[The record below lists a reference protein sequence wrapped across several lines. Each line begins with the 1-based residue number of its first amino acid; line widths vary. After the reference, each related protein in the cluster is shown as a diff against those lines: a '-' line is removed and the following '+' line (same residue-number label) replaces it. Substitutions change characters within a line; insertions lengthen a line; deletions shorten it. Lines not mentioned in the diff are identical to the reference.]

1 MAGLCEGRVAIVTGG
16 GRGIGREYCLM
27 LAAEGAK
34 VVVNDLGGSRDGAGA
49 DIGPAHDVVAEIKA
63 AGGEA
68 VANGAD
74 VSNWDQAKAM
84 IDQAVQTFGKLDVLI
99 NNAGILRDRML
110 VNMTEAEWDAVIQVH
125 LKGTFAPAHH
135 AAAYWRDLNKAT
147 GELCNAR
154 LINTSSVSGIYGN
167 IGQTNYGAAKMGI
180 AAFTIIASRE
190 LRRYGVTV
198 NAIAPGALTRLTEDL
213 GGPITEE
220 RRRSGDPKW
229 VAPIAVWLASEQ
241 SGEVSGRMFE
251 ASGGVLAIAEGW
263 HRGPSAEPVQDPNL
277 LGPIVAAMM
286 AKARKNA
293 GMNGQDLD

>member
-1 MAGLCEGRVAIVTGG
+1 MSGLCEGRVAIVTGG

-27 LAAEGAK
+27 LAEEGAK
-34 VVVNDLGGSRDGAGA
+34 VVVNDLGGARDGVGA
-49 DIGPAHDVVAEIKA
+49 DQGPAHEVVAEIKA
-63 AGGEA
+63 MGGEA

-74 VSNWDQAKAM
+74 VSDFAQAKGM
-84 IDQAVQTFGKLDVLI
+84 IDQAVQTFGKLDAVI

-110 VNMTEAEWDAVIQVH
+110 VNMTEAEWDAVIKVH

-147 GELCNAR
+147 GQPCNAR

-213 GGPITEE
+213 GGPITDE
-220 RRRSGDPKW
+220 RRESGDPKW
-229 VAPIAVWLASEQ
+229 VAPIAVWLASEH
-241 SGEVSGRMFE
+241 SSEVSGRMFE
-251 ASGGVLAIAEGW
+251 ASGGTLAIAEGW
-263 HRGPSAEPVQDPNL
+263 HRGPTATPVKDPNL
-277 LGPIVAAMM
+277 IGPIVADLMS
-286 AKARKNA
+286 KARKNA

>member
-34 VVVNDLGGSRDGAGA
+34 VVVNDLGGSRDGSGA

-125 LKGTFAPAHH
+125 LKGTFDPAHH
-135 AAAYWRDLNKAT
+135 AAVYWRELNKET
-147 GELCNAR
+147 GVPCNAR

-180 AAFTIIASRE
+180 AAFTIISSRE

-229 VAPIAVWLASEQ
+229 VAPIAVWLASEE
-241 SGEVSGRMFE
+241 SSEVSGRMFE

-263 HRGPSAEPVQDPNL
+263 HRGPTHEPVDDPSK
-277 LGPIVAAMM
+277 LGPIVGEMM
-286 AKARKNA
+286 KKARKNA
-293 GMNGQDLD
+293 GMNGMDLD

>member
-34 VVVNDLGGSRDGAGA
+34 VVVNDLGGGA
-49 DIGPAHDVVAEIKA
+49 DGTGSDLSPAEQVVAEIKK

-68 VANGAD
+68 IANGAD
-74 VSNWDQAKAM
+74 ISNFDQAAAM
-84 IDQAVQTFGKLDVLI
+84 IEQAVKTFGKLDVLI

-110 VNMTEAEWDAVIQVH
+110 VNMTEAEWDAVIKVH

-135 AAAYWRDLNKAT
+135 AARYFRDLNKTT
-147 GELCNAR
+147 GQPTNGR
-154 LINTSSVSGIYGN
+154 IINTSSVSGIYGN

-180 AAFTIIASRE
+180 AGFTIIAARE

-198 NAIAPGALTRLTEDL
+198 NAIAPGALTRLTENL
-213 GGPITEE
+213 GGPVTDE
-220 RRRSGDPKW
+220 RRERMNPRW
-229 VAPIAVWLASEQ
+229 VAPIAVWLASLE
-241 SGEVSGRMFE
+241 SGDVTGRMFE

-263 HRGPSAEPVQDPNL
+263 HRGPRVEPLDDPKK
-277 LGPIVAAMM
+277 LGPIVGEMM
-286 AKARKNA
+286 KKARKNA
-293 GMNGQDLD
+293 GMNGEDFD

>member
-34 VVVNDLGGSRDGAGA
+34 VVVNDLGGARDGVGA
-49 DIGPAHDVVAEIKA
+49 DLGPADEVVNEIKA
-63 AGGEA
+63 MGGEA

-74 VSNWDQAKAM
+74 VSDWDQSKAM
-84 IDQAVQTFGKLDVLI
+84 IDQAVSTFGKLDVLI
-99 NNAGILRDRML
+99 SNAGILRDRML
-110 VNMTEAEWDAVIQVH
+110 VNMTEAEWDSVIKVH

-147 GELCNAR
+147 GEQVNGR
-154 LINTSSVSGIYGN
+154 IINTSSVSGIYGN

-198 NAIAPGALTRLTEDL
+198 NCIAPGALTRLTEDL
-213 GGPITEE
+213 GGPVTDE
-220 RRRSGDPKW
+220 RKASGDPKW

-241 SGEVSGRMFE
+241 SADVSGRVFE
-251 ASGGVLAIAEGW
+251 ASGNNLAIAEGW
-263 HRGPSAEPVQDPNL
+263 HRGPTAKPTQDPHEMGAL
-277 LGPIVAAMM
+277 VAEMM
-286 AKARKNA
+286 KTARKNA

>member
-34 VVVNDLGGSRDGAGA
+34 VVVNDLGGSRDGSGA

-63 AGGEA
+63 TGGEA

-135 AAAYWRDLNKAT
+135 AAVYWRELNKET
-147 GELCNAR
+147 GVPCNAR

-167 IGQTNYGAAKMGI
+167 IGQTNYGAAKMGV

-229 VAPIAVWLASEQ
+229 VAPIAVWLASEE
-241 SGEVSGRMFE
+241 SAEVSGRMFE

-263 HRGPSAEPVQDPNL
+263 HRGPTHEPVDDPSK
-277 LGPIVAAMM
+277 LGPIVAEMV

-293 GMNGQDLD
+293 GMNGMDLD

>member
-1 MAGLCEGRVAIVTGG
+1 
-16 GRGIGREYCLM
+16 M

-49 DIGPAHDVVAEIKA
+49 DQGPAHDVVAEIKA

-74 VSNWDQAKAM
+74 VSNWDQAKGM
-84 IDQAVQTFGKLDVLI
+84 IDQAVQAFGKLDVLI
-99 NNAGILRDRML
+99 SNAGILRDRML

-135 AAAYWRDLNKAT
+135 AAAYWRDLNKTT
-147 GELCNAR
+147 GVPVNAR
-154 LINTSSVSGIYGN
+154 IINTSSVSGIYGN

-220 RRRSGDPKW
+220 RKRSGDPKW

-241 SGEVSGRMFE
+241 SAEVSGRMFE

-263 HRGPSAEPVQDPNL
+263 HRGPTAEPVQDPNL
-277 LGPIVAAMM
+277 IGPLVAEMM
-286 AKARKNA
+286 SKARKNA
-293 GMNGQDLD
+293 GMNGMDLD

>member
-1 MAGLCEGRVAIVTGG
+1 MGICDGRVVVITGA
-16 GRGIGREYCLM
+16 GRGIGREHALEF
-27 LAAEGAK
+27 ASQGAK
-34 VVVNDLGGSRDGAGA
+34 LVINDLGAEVDGSGSSD
-49 DIGPAHDVVAEIKA
+49 GPAGQVVDEVRAM
-63 AGGEA
+63 GGEA
-68 VANGAD
+68 VANGDD
-74 VSNWDQAKAM
+74 VSDYEGAGRLIQAA
-84 IDQAVQTFGKLDVLI
+84 IDTFGTIDVLV

-110 VNMTEAEWDAVIQVH
+110 VNMTIDEWDAVIKVH
-125 LKGTFAPAHH
+125 LKGTFALAHH

-147 GELCNAR
+147 GQPTNAR

-241 SGEVSGRMFE
+241 SSEVSGRMFE

-263 HRGPSAEPVQDPNL
+263 HRGPTAEPVQDPNL
-277 LGPIVAAMM
+277 IGPLVAEMM

-293 GMNGQDLD
+293 GMNGMDLD

>member
-1 MAGLCEGRVAIVTGG
+1 
-16 GRGIGREYCLM
+16 
-27 LAAEGAK
+27 

-74 VSNWDQAKAM
+74 VSNWDQAKGM

-135 AAAYWRDLNKAT
+135 AAVYWRELNKET
-147 GELCNAR
+147 GVPCNAR

-167 IGQTNYGAAKMGI
+167 VGQTNYGAAKMGI
-180 AAFTIIASRE
+180 AAFTIISSRE

-220 RRRSGDPKW
+220 RRKSGDPKW
-229 VAPIAVWLASEQ
+229 VAPIAVWLASEE
-241 SGEVSGRMFE
+241 SSEVSGRMFE

-263 HRGPSAEPVQDPNL
+263 HRGPTHAPVEDPKT
-277 LGPIVAAMM
+277 LGPIVKEMVAA
-286 AKARKNA
+286 ARKNA
-293 GMNGQDLD
+293 GMNGMDLD

>member
-34 VVVNDLGGSRDGAGA
+34 VVVNDLGGSRDGSGA

-63 AGGEA
+63 MGGEA

-74 VSNWDQAKAM
+74 VSNWDQAKGM
-84 IDQAVQTFGKLDVLI
+84 IDQAVETFGKLDVLI
-99 NNAGILRDRML
+99 NNAGILRDRMM

-135 AAAYWRDLNKAT
+135 AAVYWRERNKET
-147 GELCNAR
+147 GESCNAR

-167 IGQTNYGAAKMGI
+167 VGQTNYGAAKMGI
-180 AAFTIIASRE
+180 AAFTIISSRE

-229 VAPIAVWLASEQ
+229 VAPIAVWLASEE
-241 SGEVSGRMFE
+241 SSEVSGRMFE

-263 HRGPSAEPVQDPNL
+263 HRGPTHAPVDDPKV
-277 LGPIVAAMM
+277 LGPIVKDMV

-293 GMNGQDLD
+293 GMNGMDLD